1 MEARPRLEKSNA
13 EGNDG
18 SEENDNPKEDQ
29 TTKDI
34 HEDKNNVGDE
44 KEVLVGHIPIELSKL
59 INQFLKADDSNSMT
73 ATVAGKRKPDQGLV
87 VPSIFKYFS
96 LNKKYSEILYEE
108 LMKKKIKYSYLE
120 LDMEEFINKKYR
132 IQIKNTL
139 VFFIFPFI
147 FLPYF

>member
-34 HEDKNNVGDE
+34 HEDKNDVGDE
-44 KEVLVGHIPIELSKL
+44 KKVLDAHIPIKLSKL
-59 INQFLKADDSNSMT
+59 INQFFQADDSNSMT
-73 ATVAGKRKPDQGLV
+73 ATVVRKRKRGQGLLV
-87 VPSIFKYFS
+87 SSTYKTFS
-96 LNKKYSEILYEE
+96 LNKKRSRILYQE

-120 LDMEEFINKKYR
+120 LDMEEFINKK
-132 IQIKNTL
+132 L
-139 VFFIFPFI
+139 
-147 FLPYF
+147 